1 MASIVFLFISM
12 FNTFPSKSPS
22 FCISVLCFIA
32 LHLYSGWQPFCKL
45 NQYSCLGNGLY
56 CFAVKQQVRFPQV
69 HLYTEEKWLP
79 VLCLD
84 DKCSVRTKFTKAHV
98 GNIDHRLLPF
108 LTYFLEKCKFLYNIQ
123 HYGSLLIFLIC
134 KKFASISK
142 LK

>member
-12 FNTFPSKSPS
+12 FNTFPSKSPQFLYLRS
-22 FCISVLCFIA
+22 MFYCTSSILWMAAILQTKSVFVP
-32 LHLYSGWQPFCKL
+32 WEW
-45 NQYSCLGNGLY
+45 LY